1 MSGAASRRKGNRAE
15 VAVVNYLKARGW
27 DVETSRNSRGG
38 TQKGADILGDF
49 PLAVEV
55 KNQTRVDLP
64 AWWRQAEEQAGGGFA
79 VVVHKRVGTSEP
91 GEWWAT
97 MDFETLVDLVRVLEC
112 GPDER
117 FLSPNAVVCD
127 CRDK

>member
-1 MSGAASRRKGNRAE
+1 LGVWVRFSPVLHPVSGEMTGAASRRKGNRAE
-15 VAVVNYLKARGW
+15 VAVVNFLKAHGW

-64 AWWRQAEEQAGGGFA
+64 GWWKQAQEQAGDGMA

-91 GEWWAT
+91 GEWWVT
-97 MDFETLVDLVRVLEC
+97 MDLATLVRLLR
-112 GPDER
+112 ER
-117 FLSPNAVVCD
+117 
-127 CRDK
+127 